1 MQSSQTPA
9 FAEHA
14 DQDDLTPLITRTITA
29 AALVWTD
36 FRSLTFRCLLLLPFV
51 LCLFV
56 TALIL
61 NKVVV

>member
-14 DQDDLTPLITRTITA
+14 DHAHNHGSGVSVDRLPVT
-29 AALVWTD
+29 V
-36 FRSLTFRCLLLLPFV
+36 TFRCLLLLPFV